1 MPGKCGI
8 PKARDVGRTWV
19 SLHWTKP
26 EHMGSVVVT
35 AYKVEGW
42 ILGEEA
48 RWQEVGLAGESKAGG
63 FVSVYVLLLLC
74 ALYENE

>member
-1 MPGKCGI
+1 M
-8 PKARDVGRTWV
+8 GRNWV

-48 RWQEVGLAGESKAGG
+48 RWQEVGQDKGRT
-63 FVSVYVLLLLC
+63 
-74 ALYENE
+74 